1 MSSFS
6 QELQKLQFE
15 LLEIR
20 ANTLTLLSDISLDIV
35 PESLA
40 LLFGYGNTVASLDV
54 AAQALPIPTDVSDGE
69 RAVLNVIRGDI
80 TVLQFKIFER
90 IQNNGAFRASAVI
103 NTPNRTFNSNNLW
116 PENATN
122 SVGGV
127 GAENTHASFARFPPM
142 PQAMN
147 SRRSFIGVPAMP
159 PIVPMVVPMVLR
171 RMGETQVPT
180 TPFTSSK
187 RDLDDVDE
195 EDYKRRFQILHDE
208 ISQNRRIMENF
219 VTENSAKTLDLFQIK
234 LEQANLKSKMG
245 SEFKF
250 IEDSREGRIATLL
263 SESYSVDYIKA
274 RKEYRSSIIS
284 SKAYN
289 DLFNNSL
296 KNLSHIKMEA
306 IDLIDLKRNMDVY
319 DTCRYFVDQFRSLPG
334 YNVKDK
340 DPQSEEYIIGQILTC
355 NLFVLTLAKSTK
367 TWFIT
372 KTAFY
377 ENYDSAI
384 YYDIEKMLM
393 FFSISLMPENSP
405 QDAYEEA
412 RKLKYHDFKNFEELS
427 IKFELCIKKNF
438 GASVGFILNE
448 TVITDWLTKIP
459 GMLSHP
465 KLREVIINLEVQHRN
480 FQVLRTAMLKAE
492 ITHHLTRGVKHDSRF
507 NFIGDESSSSLDDID
522 IEEEISLSANN
533 SHLFLIQNGNNRSWD
548 SKRVVRNNN
557 TYLDKVKPETYKSI
571 GLINKCFTC
580 DKTGHFMR
588 DCPLNKDK
596 PYEDWGQQHRP
607 AEFKDYKSA
616 YRLKPNRT
624 SGSSYFKILYD
635 SELEEGSFLA
645 YIGPDGLDGLS
656 CQECQAQLFR
666 MC

>member
-1 MSSFS
+1 MSSSSLFA
-6 QELQKLQFE
+6 QELQRLQFE

-20 ANTLTLLSDISLDIV
+20 ANTLTILSDVSLDMV

-40 LLFGYGNTVASLDV
+40 LLFGYGNTVTSLD
-54 AAQALPIPTDVSDGE
+54 AFARTLTIPTDASDGE
-69 RAVLNVIRGDI
+69 RAILNVIRGDI
-80 TVLQFKIFER
+80 TVLQIKIVER
-90 IQNNGAFRASAVI
+90 IQNNGAFRTSAAI

-122 SVGGV
+122 SVVGGV
-127 GAENTHASFARFPPM
+127 GAENTHVPSRFPPM

-147 SRRSFIGVPAMP
+147 SRRSSIVTAMP
-159 PIVPMVVPMVLR
+159 PVIPTILR
-171 RMGETQVPT
+171 RNTSGEAPVPQ
-180 TPFTSSK
+180 TPLTSS
-187 RDLDDVDE
+187 RMHDLDDEE
-195 EDYKRRFQILHDE
+195 EDYMRRFQILRDE
-208 ISQNRRIMENF
+208 ISQNRRIIENF
-219 VTENSAKTLDLFQIK
+219 VTENSAKTLDLFQNK

-263 SESYSVDYIKA
+263 KESYSIDYITA
-274 RKEYRSSIIS
+274 RKDYRYSIIS

-306 IDLIDLKRNMDVY
+306 IDLLDLKRNMDVY

-340 DPQSEEYIIGQILTC
+340 DPHSEEYIIGQILTC
-355 NLFVLTLAKSTK
+355 NLFALTLAKSTK

-377 ENYDSAI
+377 ENYDNAI

-412 RKLKYHDFKNFEELS
+412 RKLKYHDFKNFEEMS

-465 KLREVIINLEVQHRN
+465 KLREVIINLEVHHRN
-480 FQVLRTAMLKAE
+480 FQVLRTAMLKTE
-492 ITHHLTRGVKHDSRF
+492 ITHHLTRGNSRHTNDSRF
-507 NFIGDESSSSLDDID
+507 HFMGDKSSSSLDEID
-522 IEEEISLSANN
+522 EEEISLSTNA
-533 SHLFLIQNGNNRSWD
+533 HLFLIQNGNNRSWD
-548 SKRVVRNNN
+548 NKRVVRNNN
-557 TYLDKVKPETYKSI
+557 TYLDKLKPETYKSS
-571 GLINKCFTC
+571 GLANKCFTC
-580 DKTGHFMR
+580 NQIGHFMR

-596 PYEDWGQQHRP
+596 TYEDWGQQYRP

-616 YRLKPNRT
+616 YRLKPST
-624 SGSSYFKILYD
+624 SGSHFKMLND
-635 SELEEGSFLA
+635 TETEEGSFLA
-645 YIGPDGLDGLS
+645 YMGPDGLDGLS
-656 CQECQAQLFR
+656 CLECNAQLFR